1 MFRPTARLGRRL
13 LAIGPIL
20 LLAAIRPA
28 LASDLQAKVQA
39 AYVFHLTRFV
49 DWPALPESEIRICVV
64 GADALAG
71 LITELSGREVKDRSL
86 RVMVD
91 LVPDPTICQVL
102 FIGPGERHA
111 AELLARVRGRPVLT
125 VSDEADFARH
135 GGMVG
140 FYMEAGKL
148 KLEVNP
154 ELARTV
160 NLRFSAKLLE
170 VARSVNRP

>member
-1 MFRPTARLGRRL
+1 MPRLAARFGRRL
-13 LAIGPIL
+13 LIVLPVVLCALFRPV
-20 LLAAIRPA
+20 LAN
-28 LASDLQAKVQA
+28 DLQAKVQA

-64 GADALAG
+64 GADTLAG

-91 LVPDPTICQVL
+91 LVPDPAICQVL

-125 VSDEADFARH
+125 VSDEAEFARH

-140 FYMEAGKL
+140 FYMEGGKL
-148 KLEVNP
+148 RLEVNP

-170 VARSVNRP
+170 VARSVTKP